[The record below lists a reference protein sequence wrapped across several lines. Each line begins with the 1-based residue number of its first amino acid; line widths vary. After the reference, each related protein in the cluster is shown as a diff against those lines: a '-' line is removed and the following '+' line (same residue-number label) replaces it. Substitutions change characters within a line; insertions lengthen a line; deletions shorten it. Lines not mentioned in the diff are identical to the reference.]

1 MKYKEQMPITKIIE
15 HPENKRLFKDIKD
28 TNPTFWIE
36 FLDSIERFGI
46 IEPLIVNSQTM
57 QIRSG
62 NQRYLAAIELG
73 LEKVPVLLQNPE
85 LETDEDLD
93 EEARS
98 IAESNAEI
106 QKMIASN
113 VYRRTIDPFSMID
126 YIGRLRFSK
135 KSLST
140 SYPQK
145 TIKEVVK
152 QTHKST
158 SFVGAA
164 DIFNALPKE
173 QQEAIKEWFNKQAE
187 GEKAKSEG
195 TLISEI
201 ARLKASGNG
210 VIEELEEERT
220 RVAEAEEEL
229 ENERALLA
237 ESQEQIESIT
247 YDLTEVQEKLDAM
260 QIDLE
265 DAQSSG
271 SYEELQEKEADIEKL
286 LQERAKLKAKIK
298 ELKDTP
304 DLSVLLIDCVSKQLQ
319 INSVLKEVLENA
331 DSLNTGK
338 LAEFEDAIKRTFKII
353 KDAKNNDQNDRRME
367 ISD

>member
-1 MKYKEQMPITKIIE
+1 VKYKEQMPITKIIE

-113 VYRRTIDPFSMID
+113 VYRRSIDPFSMME
-126 YIGRLRFSK
+126 YIGRLRTKNKGRPSFTQKQVEK
-135 KSLST
+135 KVH
-140 SYPQK
+140 
-145 TIKEVVK
+145 KEVK
-152 QTHKST
+152 
-158 SFVGAA
+158 FVSAT
-164 DIFNALPKE
+164 DIFNAMPPDE
-173 QQEAIKEWFNKQAE
+173 QEAIKEWFNEKAE

-195 TLISEI
+195 ALISEI
-201 ARLKASGNG
+201 TRLKASGKG
-210 VIEELEEERT
+210 VIEELEDERV
-220 RVAEAEEEL
+220 R
-229 ENERALLA
+229 LA
-237 ESQEQIESIT
+237 EVQEQVDSIT
-247 YDLTEVQEKLDAM
+247 YELTEVTEKLDNVT
-260 QIDLE
+260 IDLE
-265 DAQSSG
+265 DAQATDSF
-271 SYEELQEKEADIEKL
+271 EELQAREADIEKL
-286 LQERAKLKAKIK
+286 LQEKAKLKAKIK
-298 ELKDTP
+298 KLKDTP